1 MLLIESV
8 DSPPSVAALFLKLSE
23 KPVPA
28 WLDANVDCKKLGRFS
43 FLAAD
48 PFLKITAHG
57 YNITEENCLSGE
69 ITEQQSPF
77 FPFLDALQK
86 RWQRPKESGF
96 IPFESGL
103 IGYLGYELGHQIE
116 DFAQT
121 TINDLKMPDA
131 FFAAYDALIAIDH
144 LTNTTWLLASG
155 LPEKAES
162 PAARMRARQRLD
174 ELRKVVDEARRSE
187 TEDKTKSE
195 AKTVKTEKTEKTKQ
209 ISSAEGHLE
218 ANFSYSLYKSA
229 IGKILDY
236 IAAGDIYQ
244 VNLSQRFAT
253 PFSGNHQEFYLHF
266 RNLSPTP
273 FGAYLETGEH
283 CIMSNSPE
291 RYLLIKDDYIETR
304 PIKGTRPRGAT
315 SKEDSALGQELLLSA
330 KDQAEHIMIVDLER
344 NDLGRVDDYGSVH
357 VPEMQIL
364 ESYANV
370 HHMVSTVAGRIR
382 PGKSSC
388 DCLFNSFP
396 GGSITGAPKLRS
408 MEVID
413 ELESTCRGV
422 YTGSIGYFDFS
433 GDLDFNIAIRT
444 AVACNNHLYFQVGG
458 GIVADSDPDDEYQET
473 RTKAAAFLKTLKEK
487 S

>member
-1 MLLIESV
+1 MLLIETV
-8 DSPPSVAALFLKLSE
+8 DRPPSAAALFLKLSK
-23 KPVPA
+23 KPAPA
-28 WLDANVDCKKLGRFS
+28 WLDANVDSEKLGRFS

-57 YNITEENCLSGE
+57 HNITEENCLSGKR
-69 ITEQQSPF
+69 TKHQSPF
-77 FPFLDALQK
+77 FPFLDKLQK
-86 RWQRPKESGF
+86 HWHRPKESGF
-96 IPFESGL
+96 LPFECGL
-103 IGYLGYELGHQIE
+103 IGYLGYELGHQVE
-116 DFAQT
+116 TFAQT
-121 TINDLKMPDA
+121 TINDLQMPDA

-155 LPEKAES
+155 LPEES
-162 PAARMRARQRLD
+162 KSSAARIRARRRLD
-174 ELRKVVDEARRSE
+174 ELREIVAEARLDE
-187 TEDKTKSE
+187 T
-195 AKTVKTEKTEKTKQ
+195 KTVNLETIKPKKTEQ
-209 ISSAEGHLE
+209 ITSAEGSLE
-218 ANFSYSLYKSA
+218 TNFSYSAYQSA
-229 IGKILDY
+229 IKKILNY

-253 PFSGNHQEFYLHF
+253 PFSGSHQEFYLHF

-273 FGAYLETGEH
+273 FGAYLETGKH

-291 RYLLIKDDYIETR
+291 RYLLINGDYIETR

-315 SKEDSALGQELLLSA
+315 AQADANLGRELLLSP
-330 KDQAEHIMIVDLER
+330 KDRAEHIMIVDLER
-344 NDLGRVDDYGSVH
+344 NDLGRIADYGSIH

-370 HHMVSTVAGRIR
+370 HHMVSTVTGRIR
-382 PGKSSC
+382 PGKSSS

-408 MEVID
+408 MEIID

-444 AVACNNHLYFQVGG
+444 AIACDNHLYFQVGG

-473 RTKAAAFLKTLKEK
+473 RTKAAAFLKALMTK
-487 S
+487 